1 MSNCAHSFYYGGKY
15 LAKVKDSVLKEIK
28 PIIAERND
36 EFVDIEY
43 VKEKG
48 QNYLRIYVD
57 RKNGIDMDEIAGLSE
72 LLSAK
77 LDQIQ
82 PDPFP
87 NPYILEV
94 SSPGIERP
102 IRNETDWQKALNEYV
117 HVKLY
122 QKVEGGKEYEGTL
135 KSYNDSKIELE
146 IKVKTKKKVLSLPRK
161 TIASIRF
168 AIEF

>member
-1 MSNCAHSFYYGGKY
+1 M
-15 LAKVKDSVLKEIK
+15 AKVEDSVLAEIK
-28 PIIAERND
+28 PIIEKRND

-57 RKNGIDMDEIAGLSE
+57 RENGIDMDEIAGLSE
-72 LLSAK
+72 LISEK
-77 LDQIQ
+77 LDEIT

-87 NPYILEV
+87 DPYILEL

-102 IRNETDWQKALNEYV
+102 IKTEKDWKKALNNYI
-117 HVKLY
+117 HVGLY
-122 QKVEGGKEYEGTL
+122 QKIEGEKEYEGTL
-135 KSYNDSKIELE
+135 KAFNDEEIELE
-146 IKVKTKKKVLSLPRK
+146 VKVKTRRKQLTIPRK
-161 TIASIRF
+161 LIASIRF

>member
-1 MSNCAHSFYYGGKY
+1 M
-15 LAKVKDSVLKEIK
+15 AKVKDSVLKEIK

-57 RKNGIDMDEIAGLSE
+57 RKNGIDMDEIARLSE

>member
-1 MSNCAHSFYYGGKY
+1 MSSFAHSFYYGGKY

-102 IRNETDWQKALNEYV
+102 IRNETDWKKALNEYV

>member
-1 MSNCAHSFYYGGKY
+1 MGKFAHSFYYGGKY
-15 LAKVKDSVLKEIK
+15 LAKVKDSVIEEIK
-28 PIIAERND
+28 PIIAARND
-36 EFVDIEY
+36 EFVDMEY

-57 RKNGIDMDEIAGLSE
+57 RENGIDMDEIAGLSE

-87 NPYILEV
+87 DPYVLEV

-102 IRNETDWQKALNEYV
+102 IKNETDWQKALNEYV

-135 KSYNDSKIELE
+135 KSYNDSEIELE

>member
-1 MSNCAHSFYYGGKY
+1 M
-15 LAKVKDSVLKEIK
+15 AKVKDSVLKEIK

>member
-1 MSNCAHSFYYGGKY
+1 M
-15 LAKVKDSVLKEIK
+15 AKVKDSVLKEIK
-28 PIIAERND
+28 PIIAERKD
-36 EFVDIEY
+36 EFIDIEY

-57 RKNGIDMDEIAGLSE
+57 RENGIDMDEIAELSE
-72 LLSAK
+72 LLSEK

-87 NPYILEV
+87 DPYILEV

-102 IRNETDWQKALNEYV
+102 IKNKADWEKALNEYV

-122 QKVEGGKEYEGTL
+122 QKVEVGKEYEGTL
-135 KSYNDSKIELE
+135 KSYNDSEIELE

-161 TIASIRF
+161 AIAGIRF

>member
-1 MSNCAHSFYYGGKY
+1 M
-15 LAKVKDSVLKEIK
+15 AKVKDSVIEEIK

-36 EFVDIEY
+36 EFVDMEY

-57 RKNGIDMDEIAGLSE
+57 RENGIDMDEIAGLSE
-72 LLSAK
+72 LLSTK
-77 LDQIQ
+77 LDQLQ

-87 NPYILEV
+87 DPYILEV

-102 IRNETDWQKALNEYV
+102 LKNTSDWQKALNDYV
-117 HVKLY
+117 HVNLY
-122 QKVEGGKEYEGTL
+122 QKVEGEKEYEGTL
-135 KSYNDSKIELE
+135 KSYDDNEIKLE
-146 IKVKTKKKVLSLPRK
+146 IRVKTRKRVLSLPRK
-161 TIASIRF
+161 LIANIRF

>member
-1 MSNCAHSFYYGGKY
+1 M
-15 LAKVKDSVLKEIK
+15 AKVKDSVLKEIK
-28 PIIAERND
+28 PIIAERKD
-36 EFVDIEY
+36 EFVDMEY

-57 RKNGIDMDEIAGLSE
+57 RENGIDMDEIAGLSE

-87 NPYILEV
+87 DPYILEV

-135 KSYNDSKIELE
+135 KSYDDSEIELE

>member
-1 MSNCAHSFYYGGKY
+1 M
-15 LAKVKDSVLKEIK
+15 AKVKDSVLKEIK

-87 NPYILEV
+87 DPYVLEV

>member
-1 MSNCAHSFYYGGKY
+1 M
-15 LAKVKDSVLKEIK
+15 AKVKDSVLAEIK
-28 PIIAERND
+28 PIIEQRSD

-57 RKNGIDMDEIAGLSE
+57 RENGIDMDEIAGLSE
-72 LLSAK
+72 LISAK
-77 LDQIQ
+77 LDEIE

-87 NPYILEV
+87 DPYVLEL

-102 IRNETDWQKALNEYV
+102 LKSEKDWQKALNNYV
-117 HVKLY
+117 HVGLY
-122 QKVEGGKEYEGTL
+122 QKVLGEKEYEGTL
-135 KSYNDSKIELE
+135 KSFNTDEIELE
-146 IKVKTKKKVLSLPRK
+146 VKIKTRRKQLTIPRK
-161 TIASIRF
+161 LIANIRF

>member
-1 MSNCAHSFYYGGKY
+1 M
-15 LAKVKDSVLKEIK
+15 AKVKDSVLKEIK

-102 IRNETDWQKALNEYV
+102 IRNETDWKKALNEYV

>member
-1 MSNCAHSFYYGGKY
+1 M
-15 LAKVKDSVLKEIK
+15 AKVKDSVLAEIK
-28 PIIAERND
+28 PIIEQRND

-57 RKNGIDMDEIAGLSE
+57 RENGIDMDEIAGLSE
-72 LLSAK
+72 LISAK
-77 LDQIQ
+77 LDEIE

-87 NPYILEV
+87 DPYVLEL

-102 IRNETDWQKALNEYV
+102 LTSEKDWQKALNNYV
-117 HVKLY
+117 HVGLY
-122 QKVEGGKEYEGTL
+122 QKVLGEKEYEGTL
-135 KSYNDSKIELE
+135 KSFNTDEIELE
-146 IKVKTKKKVLSLPRK
+146 VKIKTRRKQLTIPRK
-161 TIASIRF
+161 LIANIRF

>member
-87 NPYILEV
+87 DPYVLEV

>member
-1 MSNCAHSFYYGGKY
+1 MSSFAHSFYYGGKY

-57 RKNGIDMDEIAGLSE
+57 RENGIDMDEIAGLSE

-87 NPYILEV
+87 DPYILEV

-135 KSYNDSKIELE
+135 KSYNDSEIELE

>member
-1 MSNCAHSFYYGGKY
+1 M
-15 LAKVKDSVLKEIK
+15 AKVKDSVLAEIK
-28 PIIAERND
+28 PIIEQRND

-72 LLSAK
+72 LISAK
-77 LDQIQ
+77 LDEIE

-87 NPYILEV
+87 DPYVLEL

-102 IRNETDWQKALNEYV
+102 LKSEKDWQKALNNYV
-117 HVKLY
+117 HVGLY
-122 QKVEGGKEYEGTL
+122 QKVLGEKEYEGTL
-135 KSYNDSKIELE
+135 KSFNTDEIELE
-146 IKVKTKKKVLSLPRK
+146 VKIKTRRKQLTIPRK
-161 TIASIRF
+161 LIANIRF

>member
-102 IRNETDWQKALNEYV
+102 IRNETDWKKALNEYV

>member
-1 MSNCAHSFYYGGKY
+1 M
-15 LAKVKDSVLKEIK
+15 AKVEDSVLAEIK
-28 PIIAERND
+28 PIIEQRND

-57 RKNGIDMDEIAGLSE
+57 RENGIDMDEIAGLSE
-72 LLSAK
+72 LISEK
-77 LDQIQ
+77 LDEII

-87 NPYILEV
+87 DPYILEL

-102 IRNETDWQKALNEYV
+102 IKTEKDWQKALKNYI
-117 HVKLY
+117 HVGLY
-122 QKVEGGKEYEGTL
+122 QKIEGEKEYEGTL
-135 KSYNDSKIELE
+135 KAFSDEEIELE
-146 IKVKTKKKVLSLPRK
+146 VKVKTRRKQLTIPRK
-161 TIASIRF
+161 LIANIRF

>member
-1 MSNCAHSFYYGGKY
+1 M
-15 LAKVKDSVLKEIK
+15 AKVKDSVLKEIK
-28 PIIAERND
+28 PIIAERKD
-36 EFVDIEY
+36 EFIDIEY

-57 RKNGIDMDEIAGLSE
+57 RENGIDMDEIAELSE
-72 LLSAK
+72 LLSEK

-87 NPYILEV
+87 DPYILEV

-102 IRNETDWQKALNEYV
+102 IKNKADWEKALNEYV

-135 KSYNDSKIELE
+135 KSYNDSEIELE

>member
-1 MSNCAHSFYYGGKY
+1 MSTCAHSFYYGGKY

-57 RKNGIDMDEIAGLSE
+57 RENGIDMDEIAGLSE

-87 NPYILEV
+87 DPYVLEV

-135 KSYNDSKIELE
+135 KSYDDSEIELE

>member
-1 MSNCAHSFYYGGKY
+1 M
-15 LAKVKDSVLKEIK
+15 AKVEDSVLAEIK
-28 PIIAERND
+28 PIIEQRND

-57 RKNGIDMDEIAGLSE
+57 RENGIDMDEIAGLSE
-72 LLSAK
+72 LISEK
-77 LDQIQ
+77 LDEII

-87 NPYILEV
+87 DPYILEL

-102 IRNETDWQKALNEYV
+102 IKTEKDWQKALNNYI
-117 HVKLY
+117 HVGLY
-122 QKVEGGKEYEGTL
+122 QKIEGEKEYEGTL
-135 KSYNDSKIELE
+135 KAFSDEEIELE
-146 IKVKTKKKVLSLPRK
+146 VKVKTRRKQLTIPRK
-161 TIASIRF
+161 LIANIRF

>member
-1 MSNCAHSFYYGGKY
+1 M
-15 LAKVKDSVLKEIK
+15 AKVKDSVLKEIK

-87 NPYILEV
+87 DPYILEV

-135 KSYNDSKIELE
+135 KSYNDSEIELE